1 MSKIKRTGIFL
12 NEVRRI
18 SLNES
23 YIEFLKD
30 EAKDKYRHKEFFKTT
45 IPGLFLTRE
54 YKSTTLKRYARAYFM
69 IDDKGEIVFIDT
81 FILDSQYLSSYK
93 GDARSS
99 VRSSDLARDAIIQ
112 KLVWRDKSVSRTKY
126 LANEVLD
133 LLLERKG
140 IVISD
145 SLKSLDGENLIR
157 RQAIEC
163 LHDDTR
169 NVYYTLNKEIIII
182 EDESEM
188 LDVLPKLFGG
198 SLSNE
203 LLIIST
209 KSL

>member
-18 SLNES
+18 SLSES

-45 IPGLFLTRE
+45 NPGLFLTRE
-54 YKSTTLKRYARAYFM
+54 YKSPTLKRYARAYFM
-69 IDDKGEIVFIDT
+69 IDDKEEIVFIDT
-81 FILDSQYLSSYK
+81 FILDRQYLSSYK
-93 GDARSS
+93 G
-99 VRSSDLARDAIIQ
+99 DAIIQ

-169 NVYYTLNKEIIII
+169 NVYYTLNKEIISI

>member
-18 SLNES
+18 SLSES

-54 YKSTTLKRYARAYFM
+54 YKSPTLKRYARAYFM

-81 FILDSQYLSSYK
+81 FILDRQYLSSYK
-93 GDARSS
+93 G
-99 VRSSDLARDAIIQ
+99 DAIIQ

-169 NVYYTLNKEIIII
+169 NVYYTLNKEIIRI